1 MKLWWV
7 TCSQDHHSEFAVRDP
22 QGDSEVRRQAESQ
35 SEWRVEAPLLFPSA
49 IKGQWVRPGE
59 VTQPSHSHPAGF

>member
-7 TCSQDHHSEFAVRDP
+7 TCSQGHHSELPVRDP

-35 SEWRVEAPLLFPSA
+35 SEWRVEAPLLFPTVCNQGA
-49 IKGQWVRPGE
+49 VR
-59 VTQPSHSHPAGF
+59 